1 VDLSGASPTRLGR
14 IDFVRWAGAYQAAW
28 KLDPEVGVRSF
39 VNADRLEL
47 AAQGRSRLDVTMF
60 EGAGAFDSL
69 GELNDIPGTIVLM
82 HQTIGGNATFTLE
95 CDTAA
100 VPLIALIPD
109 VQFIEE
115 TPDVAARNS
124 TTSWIVQSNTLN
136 SRPIWDRGIHGEGQ
150 IVGIQDTNVRSTHC
164 AFSDVVPFGPLHRK
178 IVAYNEPL
186 GASSHGTHVAGTVV
200 GDSGTG
206 DLRGIAYAGKLVYKT
221 WPSFTE
227 TAMYANCLLH
237 HTQGA
242 RIHTNSWGDDGT
254 TSYNSLCRGIDDFQW
269 DHEEDLILFAVT
281 NQSSLKN
288 PENAKNLLACGA
300 SQDTPGQ
307 ANHCT
312 AGAGPT
318 ADGRRKPEIFAPGC
332 STTSA
337 SSGSTCGTTQMTGT
351 SMATPALAGC
361 AMLVRQYFMDGFYP
375 SGAATPSDALT
386 PSSALLKAVM
396 LNSTVDMTGMG
407 GYPSNG
413 EGWGRIL
420 LDNALYFPGDAR
432 RLWVEDV
439 RNADGLSTGA
449 VETHTIEVESSSQP
463 LRVTLVFT
471 EPAGAAGAG
480 NPVINNLDLTVVAPD
495 GVTMYRGNVFA
506 GGAST
511 TGGTADAK
519 NNVEMVLVSSPAA
532 GAWTVRVSAAS
543 VQIAST
549 QGYAL
554 SASGDLAESSGCA
567 PDLTSGAIAGQPGYG
582 VPDGAL
588 NNEDFFYY
596 LAQFSAGNLAVAD
609 LTTSAIAG
617 QPGYGIP
624 NGVINNEDFFY
635 YLELF
640 SSGC

>member
-1 VDLSGASPTRLGR
+1 
-14 IDFVRWAGAYQAAW
+14 
-28 KLDPEVGVRSF
+28 
-39 VNADRLEL
+39 
-47 AAQGRSRLDVTMF
+47 
-60 EGAGAFDSL
+60 
-69 GELNDIPGTIVLM
+69 
-82 HQTIGGNATFTLE
+82 
-95 CDTAA
+95 
-100 VPLIALIPD
+100 
-109 VQFIEE
+109 
-115 TPDVAARNS
+115 
-124 TTSWIVQSNTLN
+124 
-136 SRPIWDRGIHGEGQ
+136 
-150 IVGIQDTNVRSTHC
+150 
-164 AFSDVVPFGPLHRK
+164 
-178 IVAYNEPL
+178 
-186 GASSHGTHVAGTVV
+186 
-200 GDSGTG
+200 
-206 DLRGIAYAGKLVYKT
+206 
-221 WPSFTE
+221 
-227 TAMYANCLLH
+227 
-237 HTQGA
+237 
-242 RIHTNSWGDDGT
+242 
-254 TSYNSLCRGIDDFQW
+254 
-269 DHEEDLILFAVT
+269 
-281 NQSSLKN
+281 
-288 PENAKNLLACGA
+288 
-300 SQDTPGQ
+300 
-307 ANHCT
+307 
-312 AGAGPT
+312 
-318 ADGRRKPEIFAPGC
+318 
-332 STTSA
+332 
-337 SSGSTCGTTQMTGT
+337 MTGT

-582 VPDGAL
+582 VPNGVL
-588 NNEDFFYY
+588 NNDDFFYY
-596 LAQFSAGNLAVAD
+596 LAQFAAGNVAVAD
-609 LTTSAIAG
+609 LTTGAIQG
-617 QPGYGIP
+617 QPGYGVP
-624 NGVINNEDFFY
+624 NGIINNDDFFY
-635 YLELF
+635 YLGIF
-640 SSGC
+640 AAGC